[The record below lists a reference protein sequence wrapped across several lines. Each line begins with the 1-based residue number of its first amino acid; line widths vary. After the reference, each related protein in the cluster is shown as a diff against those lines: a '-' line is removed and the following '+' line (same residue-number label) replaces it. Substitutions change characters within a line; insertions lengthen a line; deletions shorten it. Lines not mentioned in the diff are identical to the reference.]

1 MSQCQGHKSCYSTHM
16 FMSRN
21 VTASIKKKFGGL
33 EHGDEC
39 PKRISRSQV
48 SDLVLKKRVCLFSVN
63 PKEPKPPPP
72 KKKNDYLRK
81 ASETEQRT
89 DLGQPTCTL
98 KQVILDICDECQDD
112 YL

>member
-1 MSQCQGHKSCYSTHM
+1 MHWVSNKFERAVFLVLVNSLFDVMSQCQGHKSCYSTHM

-63 PKEPKPPPP
+63 PKDPNSPPP
-72 KKKNDYLRK
+72 K
-81 ASETEQRT
+81 
-89 DLGQPTCTL
+89 
-98 KQVILDICDECQDD
+98 
-112 YL
+112 